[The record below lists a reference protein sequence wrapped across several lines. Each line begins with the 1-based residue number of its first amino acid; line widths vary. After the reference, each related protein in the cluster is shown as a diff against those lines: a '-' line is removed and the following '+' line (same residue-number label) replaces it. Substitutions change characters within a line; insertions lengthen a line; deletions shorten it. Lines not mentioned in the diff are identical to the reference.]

1 MRCEDFEESSGRYMS
16 RSEMEK
22 FKMDCPVCGIT
33 VNLLEFAEHLRKDIE
48 EIKKVR

>member
-1 MRCEDFEESSGRYMS
+1 MDNKDFEECKGRYMS

-33 VNLLEFAEHLRKDIE
+33 VNLLEFAGHVRKYIDNL
-48 EIKKVR
+48 KK

>member
-1 MRCEDFEESSGRYMS
+1 MSKDFEECRGRYMS

-33 VNLLEFAEHLRKDIE
+33 VNLLKFAEHLRKDILE
-48 EIKKVR
+48 YKKRI